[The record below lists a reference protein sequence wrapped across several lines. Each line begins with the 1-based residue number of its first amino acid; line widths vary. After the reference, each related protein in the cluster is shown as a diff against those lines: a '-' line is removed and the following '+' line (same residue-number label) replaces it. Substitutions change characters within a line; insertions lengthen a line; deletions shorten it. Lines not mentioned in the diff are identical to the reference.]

1 MKLPCRLSLA
11 KMMTA
16 GVVIGTTISA
26 LSFRNALTNEP
37 GAKIN
42 QPNIV
47 VILADDMGYGDIR
60 AYNPE
65 SQIPTPNLDKL
76 AVGGLRFTDA
86 HSGSSV
92 CTPTRYGLITGR
104 YSFRSSLKKGV
115 LGGYSPPLI
124 ENDRFTIADLLN
136 NAGYHTGIVGKW
148 HLGLS
153 FAIDSVITSTN
164 SPADST
170 FDWPNGN
177 GINVEKPL
185 LNSPNELGFDYSYI
199 ISASLDMPPYVYFD
213 DKKPTEQ
220 GIIKLEGSKYPR
232 GVFWRE
238 GKASPN
244 FNIHGTL
251 DHFSKKAT
259 EFISKSARSEKPFF
273 LYLPLTGP
281 HTPWLPSQRFKGKS
295 KAGIYGD
302 FVAHTDAVV
311 GEVMHTLDS
320 LGITDNTLIIFTSDN
335 GADWKPGDKK
345 LFPAH
350 QANYIFRGQKSDIWE
365 GGHRVPFLASWP
377 GNIKPGRQTS
387 NTICLTDLLATF
399 ATITHQKIPASA
411 AQDSFDFSTVL
422 TNNAPVNPT
431 RQSIIHH
438 SINGM
443 FALRKGKWKY
453 IEGKGSG
460 GWSEDNS
467 PTADL
472 QAQLYDLETDPT
484 ESKNVIKSFPDI
496 ARNLDSELQKQK
508 KSGYTRLGSN
518 K

>member
-1 MKLPCRLSLA
+1 LSYSSDNS
-11 KMMTA
+11 
-16 GVVIGTTISA
+16 TT
-26 LSFRNALTNEP
+26 
-37 GAKIN
+37 
-42 QPNIV
+42 
-47 VILADDMGYGDIR
+47 
-60 AYNPE
+60 E
-65 SQIPTPNLDKL
+65 SRT
-76 AVGGLRFTDA
+76 
-86 HSGSSV
+86 
-92 CTPTRYGLITGR
+92 
-104 YSFRSSLKKGV
+104 
-115 LGGYSPPLI
+115 
-124 ENDRFTIADLLN
+124 
-136 NAGYHTGIVGKW
+136 
-148 HLGLS
+148 
-153 FAIDSVITSTN
+153 
-164 SPADST
+164 PADST
-170 FDWPNGN
+170 FGWPNGN

-185 LNSPNELGFDYSYI
+185 VNSPNDVGFDYSYI
-199 ISASLDMPPYVYFD
+199 IPASLDMPPYVYFD
-213 DKKPTEQ
+213 DKKPTER
-220 GIIKLEGSKYPR
+220 GIVQLEGSKYPR

-238 GKASPN
+238 GKASAN
-244 FNIHGTL
+244 FNIHATL

-259 EFISKSARSEKPFF
+259 DFISKSARSEKPFF

-320 LGITDNTLIIFTSDN
+320 LGITGNTLVIFTSDN
-335 GADWKPGDKK
+335 GADWKPGDKQ

-377 GNIKPGRQTS
+377 MGIKPGRQTS

-438 SINGM
+438 SIKGM

-460 GWSEDNS
+460 GWSGR
-467 PTADL
+467 
-472 QAQLYDLETDPT
+472 Q
-484 ESKNVIKSFPDI
+484 FPDGRF
-496 ARNLDSELQKQK
+496 A
-508 KSGYTRLGSN
+508 GSVV
-518 K
+518 